1 MKLVKVKK
9 YFINTNNISFIEVG
23 KQKCSNQDEIDE
35 FNTMFQNKIIEL
47 YGKDWRFDFRIAIE
61 DNGLGIVSTYNYMDV
76 QRTNNEYLR
85 NKYFNKL
92 KELVIKE
99 MKVTQPEKK
108 YEFEYTIHFIGD
120 DTITDIFTADELS
133 ELGIVPS
140 DVNDIETDDV
150 INTFLNFE

>member
-23 KQKCSNQDEIDE
+23 KEKCSNQKEIDE
-35 FNTMFQNKIIEL
+35 FNKRFQNKIIEL
-47 YGKDWRFDFRIAIE
+47 YGKDWRFDLRIAID
-61 DNGLGIVSTYNYMDV
+61 DNALGIAVTYNYMDA
-76 QRTNNEYLR
+76 QRSSIEHLR

-92 KELVIKE
+92 KELVFKE
-99 MKVTQPEKK
+99 MKETPPEKK

-120 DTITDIFTADELS
+120 ETITDIFTIDELS
-133 ELGIVPS
+133 LLGISSS
-140 DVNDIETDDV
+140 DVSKIESDDI